1 MRVFLVAHC
10 ANSTFCTDDAH
21 NPNDSAVM
29 GGKSTGSFTV
39 SDGAGVLQGEVKDVP
54 SLGAP
59 GFLAAR

>member
-1 MRVFLVAHC
+1 MRVFLV
-10 ANSTFCTDDAH
+10 TFCTDAH
-21 NPNDSAVM
+21 NPIDSAVM
-29 GGKSTGSFTV
+29 GGRSTGSFTV